1 MQSIKIK
8 DFLEEEGFRPKFDD
22 DGDII
27 FKYEGKTFIIEFDDS
42 DEHYLRLMLP
52 NFWELESDY
61 EKNQAIQVALEI
73 TKKIKVAKV
82 FSVENCIWSSAEL
95 FLPNEDSV
103 KPIFSK
109 IIGVVSTA
117 ATLFANRM
125 NDLRESEHEA

>member
-1 MQSIKIK
+1 MRSIKIK

-27 FKYEGKTFIIEFDDS
+27 FKYEGKTFIIEFDAS

-61 EKNQAIQVALEI
+61 EKNQAIKIALDI
-73 TKKIKVAKV
+73 TKTIKVAKV
-82 FSVENCIWSSAEL
+82 FSVEDCIWSSAEI
-95 FLPNEDSV
+95 FLPNEESI
-103 KPIFSK
+103 KPIFNK
-109 IIGVVSTA
+109 IIGAVSA
-117 ATLFANRM
+117 AAALFANRM